1 MNRAATDV
9 VQDLLKNLTSPD
21 AVRRLVSDDAVYV
34 SLNDDDPD
42 LKKIMP
48 WAGTSRGPE
57 AFIENVTNMF
67 RFWENQRFEI
77 KEMFGE
83 GENVAAFGS
92 FTYKSNTLDKLV
104 TSPFSIL
111 VKVRNSKVVFIQ
123 FLEDTFATARSFRA
137 GGSWTIRANPDGGE
151 LHI

>member
-137 GGSWTIRANPDGGE
+137 GGRWTIRANPDGGE